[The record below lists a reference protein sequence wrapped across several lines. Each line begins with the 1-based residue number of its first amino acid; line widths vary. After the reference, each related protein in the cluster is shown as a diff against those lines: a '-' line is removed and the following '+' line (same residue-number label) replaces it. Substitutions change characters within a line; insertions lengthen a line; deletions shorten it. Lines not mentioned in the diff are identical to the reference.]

1 MRTGKE
7 HLQPIKGDVL
17 CPAKTQKPM
26 AVEQVDFAV
35 TARYRTFVRTPFVW
49 FPNFKCTGCA
59 LGCRSCFV
67 HAAHTR
73 AQVVLEPLISLAD
86 ERSITHAISESS
98 PHLHPDATAGVLRPA
113 AAAAACATVA
123 ALGGRVEPRGIAQ
136 SLDRVLVQ
144 DPPQ

>member
-1 MRTGKE
+1 M
-7 HLQPIKGDVL
+7 
-17 CPAKTQKPM
+17 
-26 AVEQVDFAV
+26 
-35 TARYRTFVRTPFVW
+35 
-49 FPNFKCTGCA
+49 
-59 LGCRSCFV
+59 

-86 ERSITHAISESS
+86 ERSITHAIAESS

-136 SLDRVLVQ
+136 SLDCVLVQ
-144 DPPQ
+144 DPPQGPAAGAAAAAVQLDEGGVDVVVGPRRVAFCFTVGSKSGSGLWSDSR